1 MRNVSFVCA
10 DVSFSLAIRFKI
22 FCCLEMFILLS
33 FWLFI
38 VLRNFIFQI
47 IIIDVLLMA
56 TYLITGFYVNS
67 EVSSYNFLFIDA
79 G

>member
-1 MRNVSFVCA
+1 MLQF
-10 DVSFSLAIRFKI
+10 FY
-22 FCCLEMFILLS
+22 CLEMIILIS
-33 FWLFI
+33 FSFFT

-47 IIIDVLLMA
+47 LKIDVLLMA

-67 EVSSYNFLFIDA
+67 EGSSYNFFFLDA

>member
-1 MRNVSFVCA
+1 MIILI
-10 DVSFSLAIRFKI
+10 SFSF
-22 FCCLEMFILLS
+22 
-33 FWLFI
+33 FI

-47 IIIDVLLMA
+47 LKIDVLLMA

-67 EVSSYNFLFIDA
+67 EGSSYNFFFLDA